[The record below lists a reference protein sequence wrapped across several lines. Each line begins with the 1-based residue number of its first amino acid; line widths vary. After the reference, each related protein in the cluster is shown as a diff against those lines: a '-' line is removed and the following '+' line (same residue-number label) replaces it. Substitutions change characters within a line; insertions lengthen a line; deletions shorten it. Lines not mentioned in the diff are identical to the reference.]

1 MNWITLLLFT
11 VFANQPQP
19 IVDEPLPVFPKNE
32 FRSPLDIP
40 IALSGNFGETRKNH
54 FHMGL
59 DMKTNE
65 REGLNVYAI
74 GDGYISRIGVSP
86 FGYGNAV
93 YITHPNGYTSVYGH
107 LQQFN
112 SRFTQEVH
120 KEQYSKKSFA
130 VDITFPK
137 NKLLVKKGEVI
148 ALSGNT
154 GGSGGPHLHFEIRDA
169 QERTINPYHFGF
181 IVKDDVAPV
190 VNAVE
195 FFSQDADFLDR
206 EKKRIALK
214 KVGDAF
220 VSSDSIL
227 RINAD
232 AFGIAVN
239 SFDRMTN
246 STNSFG
252 VYSITLSDN
261 GKDVFTFKNDRHSFD
276 EKRMIIAH
284 LDYPVFLNEGFRAFH
299 KCFVEPGNKLSAY
312 SAVQN
317 NGKINLLDGQVHQL
331 TVSIADF
338 SNNTSL
344 IRLNVVKDTASGFF
358 KSNND
363 PFTILLKNNFLNVY
377 NTDSLKLSI
386 PGDCIINTTKLKME
400 KTDAKM
406 SGIFSAVFTINQSLE
421 HLLGTFTIKI
431 KAVIPTFLQNKAV
444 LLWRDEKGKTVSKNG
459 AFESGFVNG
468 NVREFGTYCV
478 GIDTVPPVIRPVSF
492 STVKP
497 VHTSK
502 KWIFSMSDALSGI
515 KKYDVYIDGE
525 WTLAAYDAKYAS
537 LAVINENKW
546 TLGEHQIR
554 IVVTDERDNEK
565 VYASKFIY

>member
-1 MNWITLLLFT
+1 MNWITLLLIT
-11 VFANQPQP
+11 VFANQSHPN
-19 IVDEPLPVFPKNE
+19 VEEPLPVFPKNE

-40 IALSGNFGETRKNH
+40 IALTGNFGETRKNH

-65 REGLNVYAI
+65 REGLNVYAV
-74 GDGYISRIGVSP
+74 GDGYVSRIGVSP

-93 YITHPNGYTSVYGH
+93 YITHTNGYTSVYGH

-112 SRFTQEVH
+112 SRLTQEVR
-120 KEQYSKKSFA
+120 KEQYPKKSFA

-137 NKLLVKKGEVI
+137 NKLIVKKGEVI

-181 IVKDDVAPV
+181 AVKDDVAPV

-195 FFSQDADFLDR
+195 FFSQDADFLDKD
-206 EKKRIALK
+206 KKRIALK
-214 KVGDAF
+214 KEGDAF
-220 VSSDSIL
+220 VSTDSIL
-227 RINAD
+227 KINANEL
-232 AFGIAVN
+232 GIAVN

-299 KCFVEPGNKLSAY
+299 KCFVEPGNRLSAY
-312 SAVQN
+312 SAKLN
-317 NGKINLLDGQVHQL
+317 NGKINLADGQVHQL
-331 TVSIADF
+331 TVTIADF
-338 SNNTSL
+338 SNNKSL
-344 IRLNVVKDTASGFF
+344 IRLNVMKDTSSNFF
-358 KSNND
+358 KLNND

-386 PGDCIINTTKLKME
+386 PGDCIINTTKLNVE
-400 KTDAKM
+400 
-406 SGIFSAVFTINQSLE
+406 
-421 HLLGTFTIKI
+421 
-431 KAVIPTFLQNKAV
+431 
-444 LLWRDEKGKTVSKNG
+444 KNG
-459 AFESGFVNG
+459 
-468 NVREFGTYCV
+468 C
-478 GIDTVPPVIRPVSF
+478 
-492 STVKP
+492 
-497 VHTSK
+497 
-502 KWIFSMSDALSGI
+502 
-515 KKYDVYIDGE
+515 
-525 WTLAAYDAKYAS
+525 
-537 LAVINENKW
+537 
-546 TLGEHQIR
+546 
-554 IVVTDERDNEK
+554 
-565 VYASKFIY
+565 

>member
-1 MNWITLLLFT
+1 
-11 VFANQPQP
+11 
-19 IVDEPLPVFPKNE
+19 
-32 FRSPLDIP
+32 
-40 IALSGNFGETRKNH
+40 
-54 FHMGL
+54 
-59 DMKTNE
+59 MKTNE

-112 SRFTQEVH
+112 SRFTQEVR

-338 SNNTSL
+338 SNNKSF
-344 IRLNVVKDTASGFF
+344 IRLNVVKGYRLRFF
-358 KSNND
+358 QIEQR
-363 PFTILLKNNFLNVY
+363 PFY
-377 NTDSLKLSI
+377 
-386 PGDCIINTTKLKME
+386 
-400 KTDAKM
+400 
-406 SGIFSAVFTINQSLE
+406 
-421 HLLGTFTIKI
+421 H
-431 KAVIPTFLQNKAV
+431 
-444 LLWRDEKGKTVSKNG
+444 
-459 AFESGFVNG
+459 
-468 NVREFGTYCV
+468 
-478 GIDTVPPVIRPVSF
+478 
-492 STVKP
+492 ST
-497 VHTSK
+497 
-502 KWIFSMSDALSGI
+502 
-515 KKYDVYIDGE
+515 E
-525 WTLAAYDAKYAS
+525 
-537 LAVINENKW
+537 E
-546 TLGEHQIR
+546 
-554 IVVTDERDNEK
+554 
-565 VYASKFIY
+565 

>member
-19 IVDEPLPVFPKNE
+19 FVDEPLPVFPKNE

-386 PGDCIINTTKLKME
+386 PGDCIINTTKLKVE

-421 HLLGTFTIKI
+421 HLLG
-431 KAVIPTFLQNKAV
+431 
-444 LLWRDEKGKTVSKNG
+444 
-459 AFESGFVNG
+459 
-468 NVREFGTYCV
+468 C
-478 GIDTVPPVIRPVSF
+478 
-492 STVKP
+492 
-497 VHTSK
+497 
-502 KWIFSMSDALSGI
+502 
-515 KKYDVYIDGE
+515 
-525 WTLAAYDAKYAS
+525 
-537 LAVINENKW
+537 
-546 TLGEHQIR
+546 
-554 IVVTDERDNEK
+554 
-565 VYASKFIY
+565 IYN